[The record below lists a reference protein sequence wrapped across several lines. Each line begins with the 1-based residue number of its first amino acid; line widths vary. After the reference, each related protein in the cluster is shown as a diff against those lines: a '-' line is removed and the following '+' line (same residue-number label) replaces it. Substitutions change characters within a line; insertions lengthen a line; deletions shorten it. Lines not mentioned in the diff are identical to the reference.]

1 MMMEAALLFAEAKAC
16 RTSFIH
22 YLLICLNGRLGWVPF
37 TNILQDRNAAKITH
51 EKVLDFDDINSGI
64 PCGKYS
70 LEYEFG
76 EKTASTLS
84 KEIMLL

>member
-1 MMMEAALLFAEAKAC
+1 MEAALLFAEARAC

-37 TNILQDRNAAKITH
+37 SNILQDQDAAKITEH
-51 EKVLDFDDINSGI
+51 NVLDFDDINTKI

-70 LEYEFG
+70 VDYEFG
-76 EKTASTLS
+76 DKTASTLS